1 MTDNS
6 DSATR
11 NTYLMVTGALLLLC
25 VGGITIISRWFP
37 YGPDHSQGPVEWF
50 LAVYAAAWIVY
61 LVALWRLGRLQ
72 GRAVSIIF
80 VFAIAMRLLLLLS
93 NPILEDDF
101 YRYIWD
107 GHVVLAGLS
116 PFATAPEYIDIENV
130 EPDPDK
136 RAAAMLV
143 YENINF
149 PWVKTIYPPAAQ
161 VVFAAEALI
170 FGWLPSGFKYMCFA
184 IELLVLWLM
193 WRVVHAL
200 KLAPATI
207 LIYAWN
213 PLLLKEINNSHHIDI
228 VCTLLLTLFVL
239 ALIRQRGYIA
249 MLMLMLAA
257 FVKLTPV
264 LLVPLLLAYLWRTGK
279 RMQAGWN
286 GLICVCLGVIGAAL
300 CYVGTETDPFSGLK
314 TFADGWEMN
323 AALFPLGRA
332 LLESAGAAPG
342 AAAGMAKLILF
353 GGLCLFILYGVRKVR
368 DLPSLWRWCAWT
380 LVILFLISPVGNPW
394 YLVWLLPFLLVTRNP
409 IVVALMFVTI
419 LYYLSL
425 VMADRNAS
433 DQVYYGIASI
443 EYGLFLWFLVR
454 YLISVCK
461 KSRVPET
468 G

>member
-1 MTDNS
+1 MTDIP
-6 DSATR
+6 DSAPRRTH
-11 NTYLMVTGALLLLC
+11 LVVTGTLLLLC

-37 YGPDHSQGPVEWF
+37 YGPGHNHGPVGWF
-50 LAVYAAAWIVY
+50 LAVYAAAWMVY
-61 LVALWRLGRLQ
+61 LVAVWRLGRLP
-72 GRAVSIIF
+72 GRAVSMIF
-80 VFAIAMRLLLLLS
+80 AFAIAMRLLLLFS

-116 PFATAPEYIDIENV
+116 PFAAAPEYIDIESV

-136 RAAAMLV
+136 HAAARFV
-143 YENINF
+143 HEKINF

-161 VVFAAEALI
+161 VVFAAEALV
-170 FGWLPSGFKYMCFA
+170 FGWLPSGFKYTCFA

-193 WRVVHAL
+193 WRVVRGL
-200 KLAPATI
+200 KLAPPTI

-228 VCTLLLTLFVL
+228 VCTMLLTLFVL
-239 ALIRQRGYIA
+239 ALVRQRGCIA

-279 RMQAGWN
+279 RRQVAWN
-286 GLICVCLGVIGAAL
+286 GFICVCLGVIGVAL
-300 CYVGTETDPFSGLK
+300 CHVGAQTDPFSGFK
-314 TFADGWEMN
+314 TFAGGWEMN
-323 AALFPLGRA
+323 ASLFPLGRA

-342 AAAGMAKLILF
+342 AAARMAKLILF
-353 GGLCLFILYGVRKVR
+353 GGLCLFILCGVRKVR
-368 DLPSLWRWCAWT
+368 DLPSLWRWCAWM

-394 YLVWLLPFLLVTRNP
+394 YLVWLLPFLLVTRHP
-409 IVVALMFVTI
+409 VVVALMFVTI

-425 VMADRNAS
+425 VTVDRNAS
-433 DQVYYGIASI
+433 DQVYYGIAAI
-443 EYGLFLWFLVR
+443 EYTLFLWFLVR
-454 YLISVCK
+454 YLVSVRK